1 MSAVELASSIVVIA
15 IAMSNSSKSPNPRSF
30 LFLMP
35 APQKYVS
42 FVWVITIASRVSQ
55 YSLEINRQLRLSK
68 KTPLVR
74 NLVVN
79 L

>member
-1 MSAVELASSIVVIA
+1 MSAVEPARSIVVIA

-42 FVWVITIASRVSQ
+42 FVWVMTIASRVSQ

-68 KTPLVR
+68 IPSFVR
-74 NLVVN
+74 NLLVN
-79 L
+79 I